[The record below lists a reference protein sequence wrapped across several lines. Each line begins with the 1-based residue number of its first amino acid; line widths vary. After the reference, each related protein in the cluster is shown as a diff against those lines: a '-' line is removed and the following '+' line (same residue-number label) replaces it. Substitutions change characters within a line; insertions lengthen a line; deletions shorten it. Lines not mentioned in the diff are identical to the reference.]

1 MEAVWETEVRAVE
14 KVKKCAVFLLI
25 LLLLGAGTV
34 LAAWDLISG
43 SVRILRDGRGNEVYS
58 LVAADSGDGLY
69 ALGKDGKGYFLVRG
83 DRSGGRTGRRRLDMT
98 ALPRQSIPASL
109 YVDAEG
115 QFYLA
120 LFDVDKDPAELAL
133 YRIGDGEPALLL
145 TVPTAGDSL
154 QAQMASVHI
163 TDFCP
168 GNGDVLYFGVCQG
181 DTARFYRT
189 GAGSGLELV
198 ESVTRPGLRGG
209 LIRSEGS
216 WVLAAGE
223 QVLWSDMEPAEVSGQ
238 IISHLTWANMGMYYL
253 DEASMMMYCADFFIW
268 QPYPYMDLTRDGM
281 DYDLDD
287 CTDLAIDRLGYVLL
301 LMDGQRLLLDNG
313 DTVTDLTGMLHRP
326 AWQCGLILTGL
337 AAGMLLAALILWY
350 LVCEVRRLRLP
361 LLVRWG
367 VLMAAAA
374 ALAVTGIARL
384 AVPAAARAEAE
395 RAARETVGVTVRLA
409 LKEDLSDLD
418 LTRRISGSLSRVE
431 GRTYRDARAAIFEQ
445 GRDSQWYLVS
455 GSAGAAPGARG
466 ELYGGFD
473 RELARQALDAGS
485 AFGSIGTGDQLRFLY
500 CFSQNGRVLTV
511 DVDGA
516 ALLEEGRASTAWIV
530 WALVGLAAFLT
541 LLALVVLCRVTMGL
555 RKVMGGMEAL
565 IAGEREVSV
574 RQGGGDELTSLA
586 EDLNALSQAIGAQ
599 EERQRQMEQSY
610 RRFVPER
617 VLSLLGKQSIAQVD
631 KHTFA
636 SRKLAAM
643 TFSFRFPDQVYASS
657 GRELFDNVNEILE
670 RTASIVT
677 EKGGAVFNFAY
688 NGYDAVFQKGSAAAV
703 STAVAVQQEIL
714 EINAQRETEGRPLV
728 SARIALDEG
737 GIILGVVGDESQIE
751 PTSISASF
759 SAAKRLLELCGRLEA
774 SILCT
779 ETVAAAAEG
788 YACRYMGKCAVGGTL
803 LRIYEIFDGDPYEI
817 RKFKGQTRET
827 FSEGIYALYAGDFS
841 RAKSIF
847 LSLVHRGT
855 SDGGARYYLY
865 LADRLE
871 KSPEETPSL
880 DSGPVTER

>member
-1 MEAVWETEVRAVE
+1 ME

-25 LLLLGAGTV
+25 LLLLGTGTV

-43 SVRILRDGRGNEVYS
+43 SVRVLWAGRGNEVYS
-58 LVAADSGDGLY
+58 LVAAGSGDSLY
-69 ALGKDGKGYFLVRG
+69 ALGEDKKGYFLVQGNRAG
-83 DRSGGRTGRRRLDMT
+83 RRTGRQRLDMST
-98 ALPRQSIPASL
+98 LPQRSVPASL

-115 QFYLA
+115 QYYLA

-133 YRIGDGEPALLL
+133 YRIGKEETALLL
-145 TVPTAGDSL
+145 TVPTTGDDL

-163 TDFCP
+163 TDFCAES
-168 GNGDVLYFGVCQG
+168 GDVLYFGVCQG
-181 DTARFYRT
+181 NTARFYRT
-189 GAGSGLELV
+189 GTGSGLELV
-198 ESVTRPGLRGG
+198 DSATQPGLRDG
-209 LIRSEGS
+209 LIRGEGS

-223 QVLWSDMEPAEVSGQ
+223 QIYWSFQDPAYVDGQ
-238 IISHLTWANMGMYYL
+238 MVSHLTAANTGMYYL
-253 DEASMMMYCADFFIW
+253 DEAGMMMYCADYFVW
-268 QPYPYMDLTRDGM
+268 WPTPYMDLERDGVG
-281 DYDLDD
+281 YDLDG
-287 CTDLAIDRLGYVLL
+287 CTDLAIDRSGNVLL
-301 LMDGQRLLLDNG
+301 LMDGQRLLLDDG
-313 DTVTDLTGMLHRP
+313 TAVADLTGMLHRP
-326 AWQCGLILTGL
+326 AWQCVLILAGL
-337 AAGMLLAALILWY
+337 AAGVLLVTLILWY

-367 VLMAAAA
+367 VLIAAAA
-374 ALAVTGIARL
+374 ALVVTGVARL
-384 AVPAAARAEAE
+384 AAPAAARAEAE

-409 LKEDLSDLD
+409 LKEGLSDSD
-418 LTRRISGSLSRVE
+418 LTRRISDSLSRIE
-431 GRTYRDARAAIFEQ
+431 GGAYRDVRAAIFEQ
-445 GRDSQWYLVS
+445 RQDSHWYLVND
-455 GSAGAAPGARG
+455 SAGTAPGSRG
-466 ELYGGFD
+466 ELCGGFD
-473 RELARQALDAGS
+473 RDLARQVLDRGTAFSSLEAGE
-485 AFGSIGTGDQLRFLY
+485 QPRFLY
-500 CFSQNGRVLTV
+500 GLSRNGRVLIV

-516 ALLEEGRASTAWIV
+516 ALLEQGRANTVWIV
-530 WALVGLAAFLT
+530 WALAALAAFLT
-541 LLALVVLCRVTMGL
+541 LLALAVLCRVTLGL

-565 IAGEREVSV
+565 IAGKREVSV

-586 EDLNALSQAIGAQ
+586 EDLNALSRAIGAQ

-617 VLSLLGKQSIAQVD
+617 ILSLLGKQSIAQVD
-631 KHTFA
+631 KHTFV
-636 SRKLAAM
+636 SKKLAAM
-643 TFSFRFPDQVYASS
+643 TFSFRFPEQVYASS

-714 EINAQRETEGRPLV
+714 EINAQREAEGRPLV

-737 GIILGVVGDESQIE
+737 GVILGVVGDESQIE

-788 YACRYMGKCAVGGTL
+788 YACRYMGKCGVDGTL

-817 RKFKGQTRET
+817 RKFKSQTRET

-871 KSPEETPSL
+871 KSPDEAPSL
-880 DSGPVTER
+880 DSGLKTER